1 METSMPKLITQEQ
14 RALLLANGAEF
25 DRNEDFDPPP
35 VVKLFMPDGGATW
48 LLASLDPECPDIAF
62 GLCDLGFGFPEM
74 GSVRLSEIEGARG
87 ALGLRVER
95 DLHFT
100 ADRRLTA
107 YALDASRA
115 GRIVTGRNP
124 AAADGND
131 APVRTP

>member
-1 METSMPKLITQEQ
+1 MPTLITQEQ

-48 LLASLDPECPDIAF
+48 LLASLDPECSDIAF

-74 GSVRLSEIEGARG
+74 GSVRLSEIERARG
-87 ALGLRVER
+87 ALRLPVER
-95 DLHFT
+95 DLHFIP
-100 ADRRLTA
+100 DRPLSA

-115 GRIVTGRNP
+115 GRIVTGRKP
-124 AAADGND
+124 ADRDGTGAPERAA
-131 APVRTP
+131 